1 MFFSACDDSRNS
13 KCFKITYSVQTNGLL
28 LNDEWCEF
36 LKSGKLKNIFLKR
49 KKYFKTFSAP

>member
-36 LKSGKLKNIFLKR
+36 LKSRKLKNI
-49 KKYFKTFSAP
+49 

>member
-36 LKSGKLKNIFLKR
+36 LKSRKR
-49 KKYFKTFSAP
+49 TMQILFCWIVCQRR